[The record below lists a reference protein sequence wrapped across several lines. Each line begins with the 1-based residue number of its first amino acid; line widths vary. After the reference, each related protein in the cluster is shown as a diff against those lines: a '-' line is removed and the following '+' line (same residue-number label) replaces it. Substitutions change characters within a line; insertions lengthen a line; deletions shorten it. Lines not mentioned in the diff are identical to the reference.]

1 MKKSMKLFALI
12 LAVAMMLSLA
22 LPASATDATL
32 PEGMEWM
39 TPFDETVKLNVVVG
53 WDADSGVKEGTTPE
67 TNSLVQLAK
76 DFLNIELNFLW
87 MVPNDQLSE
96 RLALQISS
104 GDIPDIVML
113 ESGYFYEFMDS
124 DYLRDLTDAYEN
136 CGSRDLKAV
145 LSSLGEAPMQ
155 YASRDGKLYGIPAAL
170 DPTEGVAGLYYRQ
183 DWLQALGLDEPT
195 NMEEVNDM
203 LVKFAEYGPT
213 VNGGKATAG
222 LGSTSGVLN
231 TNFALAA
238 YFQCYGAY
246 PNKWIMRDGQLV
258 NGVTQD
264 EMLDAL
270 NGLKDLYARGALS
283 PDFAT
288 WNSDQF
294 TERVTSD
301 QVGATFG
308 TYYIPAW
315 PLNHNKDANP
325 NAEWAEINLAN
336 LGGKAKPAMN
346 QASIQ
351 FFNVVTK
358 HAPKNAEEALI
369 KLLNLGLAVNDN
381 CATDKSI
388 FNGLDLA
395 ANGASVFYL
404 PAYVYF
410 PVPWATYRPEIWAA
424 YEAKDRESLKVDY
437 EKVMYD
443 YMADWL
449 ENGNDSEQRGTS
461 WGMYKSRLE
470 KNMGIDMGLQARE
483 TGFYEPNYFYGAATA
498 TEQRASS
505 TLSDITTS
513 FVIEYIMG
521 QKTEADWESF
531 KQTWNSLGGA
541 DWTKEVNEQ
550 YFSIVGK

>member
-1 MKKSMKLFALI
+1 
-12 LAVAMMLSLA
+12 
-22 LPASATDATL
+22 
-32 PEGMEWM
+32 
-39 TPFDETVKLNVVVG
+39 
-53 WDADSGVKEGTTPE
+53 
-67 TNSLVQLAK
+67 
-76 DFLNIELNFLW
+76 
-87 MVPNDQLSE
+87 
-96 RLALQISS
+96 
-104 GDIPDIVML
+104 ML

-195 NMEEVNDM
+195 SMEEVNDM

-325 NAEWAEINLAN
+325 NAEWAEINW
-336 LGGKAKPAMN
+336 
-346 QASIQ
+346 Q
-351 FFNVVTK
+351 T
-358 HAPKNAEEALI
+358 
-369 KLLNLGLAVNDN
+369 
-381 CATDKSI
+381 
-388 FNGLDLA
+388 
-395 ANGASVFYL
+395 
-404 PAYVYF
+404 
-410 PVPWATYRPEIWAA
+410 WAA
-424 YEAKDRESLKVDY
+424 
-437 EKVMYD
+437 
-443 YMADWL
+443 
-449 ENGNDSEQRGTS
+449 
-461 WGMYKSRLE
+461 
-470 KNMGIDMGLQARE
+470 
-483 TGFYEPNYFYGAATA
+483 
-498 TEQRASS
+498 
-505 TLSDITTS
+505 
-513 FVIEYIMG
+513 
-521 QKTEADWESF
+521 
-531 KQTWNSLGGA
+531 KQSPP
-541 DWTKEVNEQ
+541 
-550 YFSIVGK
+550 